1 MNLHKTSKARE
12 LLAGNSQVLSQAE
25 RRILIL
31 CDGRRSRD
39 DIVRMLGP
47 DCVES
52 MQLLLAQGFLSDGFA
67 TTTPDVQRQKGIGLG
82 RLLVNRAGA
91 SHAPTARASQAVA
104 SSPSQPPSQ
113 PAGGSLDS
121 HAMVPTTTPTD
132 TPTTSASRR
141 SLAACK
147 MYMLDML
154 QLQRSMESSA
164 LAVDIQTS
172 ADPHELVEHLLLA
185 LRHLCEATKPSM
197 AARIAERLKSTLPEL
212 HLPRMEAELAM
223 LFSAVAADSADA
235 SQGNVVQMR
244 RDVA

>member
-1 MNLHKTSKARE
+1 MSLHKTPKARE
-12 LLAGNSQVLSQAE
+12 LLAGNSQALSQAE

-47 DCVES
+47 DCIES
-52 MQLLLAQGFLSDGFA
+52 MQLLQAQGFLSESVTTATPAASQRKGF
-67 TTTPDVQRQKGIGLG
+67 GLG
-82 RLLVNRAGA
+82 QLLGNRSDEIHAATRTA
-91 SHAPTARASQAVA
+91 SPPLAP
-104 SSPSQPPSQ
+104 PPSQ
-113 PAGGSLDS
+113 AATTSLDS
-121 HAMVPTTTPTD
+121 PAMES
-132 TPTTSASRR
+132 PTTSADVPIPNANASRR

-172 ADPHELVEHLLLA
+172 ADPHELVEHLLMA

-212 HLPRMEAELAM
+212 HLPRMERELAM
-223 LFSAVAADSADA
+223 LFPPLGSAEAEAAGH
-235 SQGNVVQMR
+235 GNVVQMR

>member
-1 MNLHKTSKARE
+1 MSLHKTPKARE
-12 LLAGNSQVLSQAE
+12 LLAGNSQSLSQAE

-47 DCVES
+47 ECIES
-52 MQLLLAQGFLSDGFA
+52 MQLLQAQGFLSESVTNA
-67 TTTPDVQRQKGIGLG
+67 TPAASQRKCFGLG
-82 RLLVNRAGA
+82 QLLGNRSDE
-91 SHAPTARASQAVA
+91 SHAATRTASPPLAS
-104 SSPSQPPSQ
+104 PPSQ
-113 PAGGSLDS
+113 AAATSIDSPAMES
-121 HAMVPTTTPTD
+121 
-132 TPTTSASRR
+132 PTTSADAPIPNASRR

-172 ADPHELVEHLLLA
+172 AGPHELVEHLLMA

-212 HLPRMEAELAM
+212 HLPRMERELAM
-223 LFSAVAADSADA
+223 LFPPLGSAEAEAAGH
-235 SQGNVVQMR
+235 GNVVQMR